1 MKPIITATRAA
12 LIPAI
17 SLPPE
22 ALDPFVDV
30 AEADEPVAVPVK
42 LALALEAPVPA
53 VARAWPSVGS
63 ATLPSTN
70 QPPAVELG
78 QAGAVRLGV
87 YAELGVPVGVRVFHC
102 ACRLEKSGEIGVG
115 VPVRE

>member
-12 LIPAI
+12 LMPAI

-22 ALDPFVDV
+22 ALDPFVEV
-30 AEADEPVAVPVK
+30 AEAEEPVAVPVE
-42 LALALEAPVPA
+42 LAGFAAA
-53 VARAWPSVGS
+53 VAEVARTSPSVGN

-87 YAELGVPVGVRVFHC
+87 YAELGVPVGVRVAHWD
-102 ACRLEKSGEIGVG
+102 
-115 VPVRE
+115 

>member
-12 LIPAI
+12 LMPAI

-30 AEADEPVAVPVK
+30 AEAEEPVAVPVE
-42 LALALEAPVPA
+42 LELELALEAA
-53 VARAWPSVGS
+53 VAEVARTWPSVGS

-102 ACRLEKSGEIGVG
+102 A
-115 VPVRE
+115 